1 VTVFFYT
8 VWGVDHNLRSLC
20 LKSCATVS
28 YTLAGVWVI
37 IYVACAQNHVP
48 LFFYTLDGVWIIVY
62 VACA

>member
-1 VTVFFYT
+1 M
-8 VWGVDHNLRSLC
+8 DHILRSLC